1 MGDGERGTAREPF
14 RIATIHGEPYDIAG
28 RRLIPIARSVSFGKA
43 RAHVGS
49 SHVGGWG
56 TGFVQITPVAI
67 IEEGPEGN
75 RRISI
80 TDATTRALWGMLAAG
95 VVAALLFASLRRLAV
110 RWRQRTA
117 SP

>member
-1 MGDGERGTAREPF
+1 MGDGERGPAKGPF

-28 RRLIPIARSVSFGKA
+28 RRLTPVARSISFGKA

-56 TGFVQITPVAI
+56 GGFVQITPVAV
-67 IEEGPEGN
+67 IEETLEGS

-80 TDATTRALWGMLAAG
+80 TDATARALWGMLAAG
-95 VVAALLFASLRRLAV
+95 VLAALLFASIRRLAA
-110 RWRQRTA
+110 RWRYRTT
-117 SP
+117 SS